1 MRDARYKWFALS
13 ATSLGALMSVMSG
26 SMLLI
31 ALPSIVRDLSTSMEL
46 VVWVIMS
53 YMLVINVLVPAIG
66 RVADMIG
73 RKRLYVGGFYGWTI
87 PLVLGGFFGAAI
99 MLAFFARVEIGI
111 AEPLFDLR
119 LFKTRVLAFAY
130 ASNLLNGIA
139 RGALT
144 FLLIFYLQ
152 GVRGM
157 DPLTAGIFL
166 TPFALAMMLSAP
178 VSGYLSDKHGSR
190 VLSTVGLGL
199 SAIGLLGFTWIRAD
213 TSLAEIVIWQVL
225 MGTGSG
231 IFNSPNT
238 NTIMGSVPV
247 ERRGIAAG
255 TRTMMNN
262 TGSVVSIAMTFGVL
276 SSGMT
281 PKAMAALFAGIQ
293 VGSEGIFLGIFLR
306 DLHAAFMACFVIS
319 VAATI
324 IAYLRG
330 PTPLWGKGA
339 ANAG

>member
-1 MRDARYKWFALS
+1 MSSEASSGAPLLLALF
-13 ATSLGALMSVMSG
+13 
-26 SMLLI
+26 I
-31 ALPSIVRDLSTSMEL
+31 
-46 VVWVIMS
+46 
-53 YMLVINVLVPAIG
+53 
-66 RVADMIG
+66 
-73 RKRLYVGGFYGWTI
+73 
-87 PLVLGGFFGAAI
+87 
-99 MLAFFARVEIGI
+99 RVEIR
-111 AEPLFDLR
+111 AREPLFDIR
-119 LFKTRVLAFAY
+119 LFTSRVLAFAY

-152 GVRGM
+152 GVRSM

-178 VSGYLSDKHGSR
+178 VSGMLSDKHGSR

-199 SAIGLLGFTWIRAD
+199 SAVGLLGFTWIRAD
-213 TSLAEIVIWQVL
+213 TSLTEIVLWQVL
-225 MGTGSG
+225 MGIGSG

-262 TGSVVSIAMTFGVL
+262 TGSVVSIAMTFAVV

-281 PKAMAALFAGIQ
+281 PKAMAALFAGTQ
-293 VGSEGIFLGIFLR
+293 VGSEGVFVDVFMH
-306 DLHAAFMACFVIS
+306 DLHVAFTACFFIS
-319 VAATI
+319 VVAAV
-324 IAYLRG
+324 IAYMRG
-330 PTPLWGKGA
+330 PTPVWNKSSA
-339 ANAG
+339 ARREDEGRA